1 MIFSDRIRLRALER
15 SDIPRFVAWFN
26 DPEVIAGLPQ
36 VYPVSQVGEE
46 TWFDAMLKRPE
57 AEHPMMIEAR
67 FAGERPPDA
76 VSFPPAGMPADVNW
90 VPIGNCGFHAIDWR
104 NRSVELGIAI
114 GEKSFWN
121 QGYGTEAMRLLVKFG
136 FETLN
141 LHRIWLRV
149 LAANL
154 RAIRS
159 YEKAGFT
166 HEGRMREAEIKNCSY
181 VDTLLMSILESER
194 KNALASPTP

>member
-26 DPEVIAGLPQ
+26 DPEVIAGLPR
-36 VYPVSQVGEE
+36 VYPVSQADEE
-46 TWFDAMLKRPE
+46 IWFDAMLKRPE
-57 AEHPMMIEAR
+57 AEHPMMIEVR
-67 FAGERPPDA
+67 VAGERPPQA
-76 VSFPPAGMPADVNW
+76 VSFPPGVMPLDVDW

-114 GEKSFWN
+114 GEKRFWN
-121 QGYGTEAMRLLVKFG
+121 QGYGSEAMRLLVKFG

-149 LAANL
+149 LANNL
-154 RAIRS
+154 RAIHS
-159 YEKAGFT
+159 YEKVGFV
-166 HEGRMREAEIKNCSY
+166 HEGRMREAEFKNGSY
-181 VDTLLMSILESER
+181 ADTLLMSILESER
-194 KNALASPTP
+194 NYAPASHTP